1 MLQYFNQLYFVL
13 RVIVEPISQQPLLIL
28 AQEMGMLWLHVQ
40 SFLLRNGDERFM
52 ERYTPTMKDLASR
65 DALRFMTMEI
75 CEGCDVAMF
84 NNQLQLNY
92 QRLLFIFP
100 C

>member
-1 MLQYFNQLYFVL
+1 
-13 RVIVEPISQQPLLIL
+13 
-28 AQEMGMLWLHVQ
+28 
-40 SFLLRNGDERFM
+40 M
-52 ERYTPTMKDLASR
+52 ECYTPTMKDLASR
-65 DALRFMTMEI
+65 DASRFMTMEI

-92 QRLLFIFP
+92 QRLLFICP

>member
-1 MLQYFNQLYFVL
+1 MYFAW
-13 RVIVEPISQQPLLIL
+13 LLFKTSKHPQVHLIPSIGSCG
-28 AQEMGMLWLHVQ
+28 EGCI
-40 SFLLRNGDERFM
+40 LRNEEERFM
-52 ERYTPTMKDLASR
+52 ECYTPTMKDLASR
-65 DALRFMTMEI
+65 DASRFMTMEI

-92 QRLLFIFP
+92 QRLLFICP